1 MTQYSPIFTL
11 SNSPVITFSDDVD
24 RDSIS
29 NVLNLFAGRRV
40 LVTCSD
46 DSQTTGE
53 IRLVDRDH
61 MHIQCFNDDDEPTVR
76 VFVSI
81 DLIEEVTYL

>member
-1 MTQYSPIFTL
+1 MPKVPI
-11 SNSPVITFSDDVD
+11 ITFSDDVD
-24 RDSIS
+24 LHGIRS
-29 NVLNLFAGRRV
+29 VLALFSGRRV

-53 IRLVDRDH
+53 IRYTDEE
-61 MHIQCFNDDDEPTVR
+61 HIHLQCFNDDDEPTTREAVR
-76 VFVSI
+76 I